1 MTVSILS
8 LFRTWCYAVLV
19 IALSFS
25 AWAGEKKDKDFGVKI
40 ALQSKLAQ
48 FLVHASAEDGGFVV
62 LDRKTAKLRTLY
74 ATALHP
80 QIIPVG
86 DGFYLCVD
94 MRDKTGQMVDA
105 DFLLRAKSGIDN
117 PMTADDFI
125 LVDVIIDNRALLR
138 RHLASQQ

>member
-1 MTVSILS
+1 M
-8 LFRTWCYAVLV
+8 
-19 IALSFS
+19 
-25 AWAGEKKDKDFGVKI
+25 
-40 ALQSKLAQ
+40 
-48 FLVHASAEDGGFVV
+48 HASAADGGFIV

-94 MRDKTGQMVDA
+94 MRDKTGQAVDA
-105 DFLLRAKSGIDN
+105 DFLLRAKSGVDN
-117 PMTADDFI
+117 PMAPDDFI